1 MVCCCLLLIVVHY
14 AGEVA
19 VYVTGEGAEPNKPP
33 VGSGLNCTCRVTLTG
48 VVRKAKQQQNAAAA
62 AAAFRKRLA
71 RYCSEMGA
79 RFVDYKPEGGAWIFE
94 VSGDVLYCQCLNITC
109 ITV

>member
-1 MVCCCLLLIVVHY
+1 ML

-19 VYVTGEGAEPNKPP
+19 VYVAGEGLEPNKPP
-33 VGSGLNCTCRVTLTG
+33 VGCGLNCACRVTLTG
-48 VVRKAKQQQNAAAA
+48 VVRKPKQQQNAAAA

-79 RFVDYKPEGGAWIFE
+79 RFVDYKPEGGVWIFE
-94 VSGDVLYCQCLNITC
+94 VSSGLLLLLCFGHFLWYVSVTSYGM
-109 ITV
+109 

>member
-1 MVCCCLLLIVVHY
+1 LYQSIHCCLLFFHAL

-19 VYVTGEGAEPNKPP
+19 VYVSGEGSESNKPP
-33 VGSGLNCTCRVTLTG
+33 VGSGLNCACRVTLTG
-48 VVRKAKQQQNAAAA
+48 VVRKPKQQQNAATA

-79 RFVDYKPEGGAWIFE
+79 RFVDYKPEGGVWIFE
-94 VSGDVLYCQCLNITC
+94 VCDGVLFCASAVI
-109 ITV
+109 